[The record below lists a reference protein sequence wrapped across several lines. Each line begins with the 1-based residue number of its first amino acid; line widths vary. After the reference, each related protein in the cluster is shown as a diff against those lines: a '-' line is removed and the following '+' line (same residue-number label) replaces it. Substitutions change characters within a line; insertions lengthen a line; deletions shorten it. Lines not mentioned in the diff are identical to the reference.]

1 LANCLTLRGP
11 RPRRTGARLVP
22 CRATAGLP
30 RASSC
35 KPATIWPPRVSR
47 CRSPCACRR
56 WALCAS
62 HHWATACEP
71 SPSTSS
77 VPREPSPGCRVRAA
91 ASRLCDHRA
100 FLLADSR
107 EAHMVFGFWSR
118 SKEERGC
125 LPALANF
132 RAWLP
137 HSKQIIERSH
147 GRNKGIR
154 TGVTGKGDGLRLW
167 TVNQL
172 ARLGEEDIGGDL

>member
-1 LANCLTLRGP
+1 MTNCLTLRGT
-11 RPRRTGARLVP
+11 RPRRTGARLAP

-35 KPATIWPPRVSR
+35 KPATVRPPRASR
-47 CRSPCACRR
+47 CRPPCACRL

-62 HHWATACEP
+62 HHGATVCEP
-71 SPSTSS
+71 SPSTPG

-91 ASRLCDHRA
+91 ASRLCDRRA

-107 EAHMVFGFWSR
+107 EADMVFGFWSR

-137 HSKQIIERSH
+137 HSKQIIEKPREEQRDKDRGHWNRRWTEIMDNGSH
-147 GRNKGIR
+147 M
-154 TGVTGKGDGLRLW
+154 
-167 TVNQL
+167 
-172 ARLGEEDIGGDL
+172 